1 MAQQQQFNTQQPHPI
16 VPIIA
21 EVKGVLIEQSLL
33 FMILTI
39 WAVFQFFLRNKIDK
53 SMSIKE
59 LIRQVSSIDRD
70 VKIYELLNIIRH
82 NIGADRV
89 LLHQFHNTGTF
100 SSGLKF
106 FKLTCTHETLKAGV
120 SSVQRYFHQ
129 VPISDYCYDLQDLL
143 KSNSFLVID
152 ANSSSLTPKQQAQLD
167 LLGIKVIQQHL
178 ILDERGVPI
187 GLLAIHSI
195 TGEYKNA
202 SSPEIMEVV
211 NLLAYLITTR

>member
-1 MAQQQQFNTQQPHPI
+1 MQQQQFTTQQPHPI

-33 FMILTI
+33 FIILTI

-53 SMSIKE
+53 SMAIKE

-70 VKIYELLNIIRH
+70 VQIYDLLNRIRH
-82 NIGADRV
+82 DIGADRV

-106 FKLTCTHETLKAGV
+106 FKLTCTHESIKAGV

-129 VPISDYCYDLQDLL
+129 VPISDYCYDLQELL
-143 KSNSFLVID
+143 RSKSFLVID
-152 ANSSSLTPKQQAQLD
+152 ANSSSLTPRQQAQLD

-187 GLLAIHSI
+187 GLLAVHHI
-195 TGEYKNA
+195 TNEYKYV
-202 SSPEIMEVV
+202 SSPEVMEVV
-211 NLLAYLITTR
+211 NLLTYLISTR

>member
-1 MAQQQQFNTQQPHPI
+1 MAQQQFTIQQPHPI

-33 FMILTI
+33 FIILTI

-53 SMSIKE
+53 SMAIKE

-70 VKIYELLNIIRH
+70 VQIYDLLNRIRH
-82 NIGADRV
+82 DIGADRV

-106 FKLTCTHETLKAGV
+106 FKLTCTHESIKAGV
-120 SSVQRYFHQ
+120 SSVQRYFYQ
-129 VPISDYCYDLQDLL
+129 VPISDYCYDLQELL
-143 KSNSFLVID
+143 RSKSFLVID
-152 ANSSSLTPKQQAQLD
+152 ANSSSLTPRQQAQLD

-187 GLLAIHSI
+187 GLLAVHHI
-195 TGEYKNA
+195 TNEYKYV
-202 SSPEIMEVV
+202 SSPEVMEVV
-211 NLLAYLITTR
+211 NLLTYLISTR